1 MKLSDFNY
9 FLPKE
14 LIAQIPLPQRDN
26 SRMLVVARKTKTLKH
41 FLFKDLA
48 EEISENYLIIFN
60 KSKVLAAKFYGKKE
74 SGGKAEFLFIKSL
87 NDNTFLS
94 LISCKGNKL
103 NKIFY
108 VQENKYQLKV
118 IENNNGIFAIEVL
131 NNKVLNLLN
140 DVGEM
145 PLPPYIKT
153 KLQNKNRYQNIY
165 AKDEGSIAAPTAGL
179 HFTKDIFERL
189 KQKKIKHTFL
199 TLHISLDT
207 FIPIKEEEILNHKMH
222 SEEYFISKESVAKI
236 QQAKKQKKKILAV
249 GTTTVRVLE
258 TLGEKILK
266 EEAKNYSGNT
276 KLFITPGFKFK
287 VVDSMLTNF
296 HLPKTTL
303 LILVCAFAGQK
314 LILNT
319 YQQAVKNKYR
329 FYSFGDCM
337 LII

>member
-1 MKLSDFNY
+1 MNLSDFNY
-9 FLPKE
+9 FLPQE
-14 LIAQIPLPQRDN
+14 LIAQIPLSHRDK
-26 SRMLVVARKTKTLKH
+26 SKMLVVEKKINTLKH
-41 FLFKDLA
+41 CLFKDLA
-48 EEISENYLIIFN
+48 EKISENYLIVFN
-60 KSKVLAAKFYGKKE
+60 NSKVLPAKFYGKKE

-87 NDNTFLS
+87 NNNTFLS
-94 LISCKGNKL
+94 LIRSKGNKL
-103 NKIFY
+103 NKLFY

-118 IENNNGIFAIEVL
+118 IANNNGIFTIEVL
-131 NNKVLNLLN
+131 NNNVLNLLN

-165 AKDEGSIAAPTAGL
+165 AKDEGSVAAPTAGL
-179 HFTKDIFERL
+179 HFTQTIFEKL
-189 KQKKIKHTFL
+189 KKKKIQHTFL

-207 FIPIKEEEILNHKMH
+207 FIPVKEEEILKHKIH
-222 SEEYFISKESVAKI
+222 SEEYFISKESIAKI
-236 QQAKKQKKKILAV
+236 QQAKKQGKKILAV

-258 TLGEKILK
+258 TLAEEILNK
-266 EEAKNYSGNT
+266 EPKNCSGNT
-276 KLFITPGFKFK
+276 KLFITPEFKFK

-303 LILVCAFAGQK
+303 LILVCAFAGQE
-314 LILNT
+314 LILQS
-319 YQQAVKNKYR
+319 YQEAIKNKYR